1 MILKKDQIE
10 ESEEYLKEKMNSEK
24 DIRKKERLMFLYLI
38 KSSQAKVMIKVG
50 KLLGKDRATMRNW
63 ALKYKIGGKEELLKR
78 ETSNGVPGILTKE
91 ELEKLD
97 AKLKTPE
104 GFISYEGVRIWIQKE
119 FKKEMTY
126 NGVFDLCKYRLKSS
140 LKVPRPSNP
149 RQNKERF
156 EEFKKKP

>member
-1 MILKKDQIE
+1 MILKKEQIK
-10 ESEEYLKEKMNSEK
+10 ESEEYLKEKMNGEK

-38 KSSQAKVMIKVG
+38 KSSQAKVMVKVG

-91 ELEKLD
+91 ELYKLSEKLE
-97 AKLKTPE
+97 TSE
-104 GFISYEGVRIWIQKE
+104 GFVSYEGVRIWIQEE
-119 FKKEMTY
+119 FRKEMTY
-126 NGVFDLCKYRLKSS
+126 KGVFDLCKYRLKSS

-149 RQNKERF
+149 RQNKDSF
-156 EEFKKKP
+156 EEFKKKL